1 MARYLGPTCKLE
13 RALKADMSLKS
24 GLRSLES
31 KCNKDVPPGQHGLKR
46 LREPGYYG
54 VQLRAKQVV
63 RRMYGVLERQ
73 FRKYFEEAARLRG
86 STGENLLKILEK
98 RLDNVVYRM
107 GFAATRAEARQMVSH
122 KNILVN
128 GSCVNIPSC
137 QVQEGDV
144 ISVRERCKKQGRVQ
158 AALQLSS
165 QRADCSWV
173 SVDASKLEGT
183 FKLVPTRDLL
193 PPDIQDQL
201 IVELY
206 SK

>member
-46 LREPGYYG
+46 VREPGYYG
-54 VQLRAKQVV
+54 LQLRAKQVV
-63 RRMYGVLERQ
+63 RRMYGVLEKQ
-73 FRKYFEEAARLRG
+73 FRRYFEEASRLKG
-86 STGENLLKILEK
+86 STGENLLKILET

-107 GFAATRAEARQMVSH
+107 GFASTRAEARQMVSH
-122 KNILVN
+122 KTILLN
-128 GSCVNIPSC
+128 GRPVNIPSHP
-137 QVQEGDV
+137 VFPGDV
-144 ISVRERCKKQGRVQ
+144 IAVRERSKQQPRFN
-158 AALQLSS
+158 ASLALAS
-165 QRADCSWV
+165 QRIDCSWV
-173 SVDASKLEGT
+173 SVDTAKLEGV
-183 FKLVPTRDLL
+183 FKEAPTRDLL
-193 PPDIQDQL
+193 PSDVQEQL

>member
-13 RALKADMSLKS
+13 RALKTDMSLKS

-86 STGENLLKILEK
+86 STGENLLKLLEK

-107 GFAATRAEARQMVSH
+107 GFASTRAEARQMVTH
-122 KNILVN
+122 KNLLVN
-128 GSCVNIPSC
+128 GQSVNIPSY
-137 QVQEGDV
+137 QIKAGDV
-144 ISVRERCKKQGRVQ
+144 VAVRTRCKEQGRIKS
-158 AALQLSS
+158 ALQLAT

-173 SVDASKLEGT
+173 SVDTLKLEGT
-183 FKLVPTRDLL
+183 FKVIPTRDLL
-193 PPDIQDQL
+193 PPDIQEQL

>member
-13 RALKADMSLKS
+13 RSLKADMSLKS

-46 LREPGYYG
+46 VREPGYYG
-54 VQLRAKQVV
+54 LQLRAKQVV

-73 FRKYFEEAARLRG
+73 FRRYFEEASRLKG
-86 STGENLLKILEK
+86 STGDNLLRLLET

-107 GFAATRAEARQMVSH
+107 GFASTRAEARQMVSH
-122 KNILVN
+122 KTILLN
-128 GSCVNIPSC
+128 GRCVNIPSH
-137 QVQEGDV
+137 QVNPGDTV
-144 ISVRERCKKQGRVQ
+144 AVRERGKAQGRIQ
-158 AALQLSS
+158 AALQLAG

-173 SVDASKLEGT
+173 AVDTATLEGT
-183 FKLVPTRDLL
+183 FKSAPTRDLL
-193 PPDIQDQL
+193 PPDIQEQL

>member
-86 STGENLLKILEK
+86 STGDNLLKLLEK

-107 GFAATRAEARQMVSH
+107 GFAVTRAEARQIVTH
-122 KNILVN
+122 KSILVN
-128 GSCVNIPSC
+128 GNCVNIPSY
-137 QVQEGDV
+137 QLQEGDT
-144 ISVRERCKKQGRVQ
+144 ISVREKCKNQGRIKS
-158 AALQLSS
+158 ALQFAT
-165 QRADCSWV
+165 QRTDCSWV
-173 SVDASKLEGT
+173 SVDTSKLEGT

-193 PPDIQDQL
+193 PPDIQEQL

>member
-13 RALKADMSLKS
+13 RSLKADMSLKS

-54 VQLRAKQVV
+54 LQLRAKQVV
-63 RRMYGVLERQ
+63 RRMYGVLEKQ
-73 FRKYFEEAARLRG
+73 FRRYFEEAARLKG
-86 STGENLLKILEK
+86 STGENLLRLLET

-107 GFAATRAEARQMVSH
+107 GFASTRAEARQMVSH
-122 KNILVN
+122 KTVLLN
-128 GSCVNIPSC
+128 GKCVNIPSHP
-137 QVQEGDV
+137 VNPGDV
-144 ISVRERCKKQGRVQ
+144 VTVRERAKQQGRLQ
-158 AALQLSS
+158 TALQLAS

-173 SVDASKLEGT
+173 SVDTAKLEGT
-183 FKLVPTRDLL
+183 FKAAPTRDLL
-193 PPDIQDQL
+193 PPDIQEQL

>member
-31 KCNKDVPPGQHGLKR
+31 KCSKDVPPGQHGLKR
-46 LREPGYYG
+46 VREPGYYG
-54 VQLRAKQVV
+54 LQLRAKQVV

-73 FRKYFEEAARLRG
+73 FRRYFEEAARLKG
-86 STGENLLKILEK
+86 STGENLLKLLET

-107 GFAATRAEARQMVSH
+107 GFAATRAEARQLVSH
-122 KNILVN
+122 KTILLN
-128 GSCVNIPSC
+128 GRCVNIPSHP
-137 QVQEGDV
+137 VNPGDV
-144 ISVRERCKKQGRVQ
+144 VTVRERAKQQGRLQ
-158 AALQLSS
+158 TALQLAG
-165 QRADCSWV
+165 QRIDCSWV
-173 SVDASKLEGT
+173 TVDATKLEGT
-183 FKLVPTRDLL
+183 LKAAPTRDLL
-193 PPDIQDQL
+193 PPDIQEQL